1 MRKVICNTS
10 PVQYLYQLELLHI
23 LPSLASAIVI
33 PEGVVEELAAG
44 RASGV
49 SLPDPTKL
57 DWITIRRPASEIA
70 LPLVTDLG
78 KGETEVLMLALE
90 HREMIAV
97 LDDGL
102 ARRVAESLGLPLTG
116 TLGLLLDAK
125 HAGLIES
132 VAPFLDRL
140 QQLRFRLALN
150 TRNAVLKIA
159 NEENL

>member
-1 MRKVICNTS
+1 
-10 PVQYLYQLELLHI
+10 
-23 LPSLASAIVI
+23 
-33 PEGVVEELAAG
+33 
-44 RASGV
+44 
-49 SLPDPTKL
+49 
-57 DWITIRRPASEIA
+57 
-70 LPLVTDLG
+70 
-78 KGETEVLMLALE
+78 MLALE